1 MTLEEIIGMLGSATP
16 TSAEMARM
24 NQSVNPA
31 MGKSVLTDLEI
42 AKMGKPSLTEASRMQ
57 SSLSPV
63 DQYRQMMESIPM
75 PVSNMEADAMA
86 GAMAGRNAGLSL
98 PANEMMPNF
107 ADGQM
112 PLYSGG
118 LLENMQGNM
127 VDPQELM
134 NRAYDMS
141 APREMRIDAI
151 NRLRQLGVM

>member
-1 MTLEEIIGMLGSATP
+1 MTLEEIIGMLGSAP
-16 TSAEMARM
+16 ASGAEMARL

-31 MGKSVLTDLEI
+31 MGRAQLTDLEI
-42 AKMGKPSLTEASRMQ
+42 AKMGKPSIAEATRMQ

-63 DQYRQMMESIPM
+63 DQYRQMMESMPM
-75 PVSNMEADAMA
+75 PVSNIEAETMGRAMA
-86 GAMAGRNAGLSL
+86 GANAGLSL
-98 PANEMMPNF
+98 PASEMMPNF

-118 LLENMQGNM
+118 LLQNMQGNM